1 MTEASDIPEI
11 TPGELKSRLD
21 DGEIPTLVDVREH
34 FERRIADLPE
44 VGQLRIPAWE
54 VLSRLGELPRDRPIV
69 LYCRTGS
76 RSAWATRLML
86 ERGFDGVRNLKGGVI
101 GWRDE
106 VDPTL
111 QAY

>member
-1 MTEASDIPEI
+1 M
-11 TPGELKSRLD
+11 L
-21 DGEIPTLVDVREH
+21 
-34 FERRIADLPE
+34 
-44 VGQLRIPAWE
+44 
-54 VLSRLGELPRDRPIV
+54 LSHGKGRLGDLPRDRPIV

-101 GWRDE
+101 GWREE